1 LIRSLAACSGVTA
14 EETMKQSNPPG
25 WDEERVK
32 KVLAHYESQSDD
44 EAAAED
50 DAAFENPEG
59 TIMVVPQDLVPAVLA
74 LIAEHTASQDRS

>member
-1 LIRSLAACSGVTA
+1 
-14 EETMKQSNPPG
+14 
-25 WDEERVK
+25 VK